1 MIPALL
7 DLGSTLWMAG
17 AASLLTA
24 LLIVVTRDSHVK
36 WTARG
41 HAGTAV
47 QSAHDTPTPRIGGL
61 AVMVGLAVAALLVG
75 PDAASF
81 MTILILSSLPVFL
94 AGMGEDVGFD
104 ISPRIRLAMAGIS
117 GILMIVLTGH
127 SITRAGIVGIDAL
140 LAIPAISFAFTVF
153 ATAGVAHAFNLVDG
167 INGLSKAITI
177 SVGAAYALIAL
188 HVGDPV
194 LAAVSLAL
202 LLVALGVFVVNYPLG
217 RVFLGDA
224 GAYTFGHITAW
235 IAVLLMARHP
245 EISPWAVLL
254 AAFWPVMDTAAAIL
268 RRWRKAHPAGE
279 PDRLHFHHI
288 VLRLLRGKLRG
299 PRARQRA
306 NPLSTAVLSPLFLLP
321 PLLSVLTATNGPLA
335 LAAFL
340 FCTALY
346 IFVRG
351 SLIRNFRKIAR
362 PKRTRARPRPAVNEV
377 IGPAE

>member
-1 MIPALL
+1 MVPALL

-47 QSAHDTPTPRIGGL
+47 QSAHDIPTPRIGGF
-61 AVMVGLAVAALLVG
+61 AVMVGLAVAAVLLG
-75 PDAASF
+75 PDAAGL
-81 MTILILSSLPVFL
+81 MTLLILSSLPVFL
-94 AGMGEDVGFD
+94 AGMGEDVGLNV
-104 ISPRIRLAMAGIS
+104 SPRVRLAMAGIS
-117 GILMIVLTGH
+117 GILMIALTGH
-127 SITRAGIVGIDAL
+127 SITRAGVVGLDAV
-140 LAIPAISFAFTVF
+140 LAVPAIGFAFTVF

-177 SVGAAYALIAL
+177 SVGVAYTLIAL
-188 HVGDPV
+188 QVGDPA
-194 LAAVSLAL
+194 LAAVACAMV
-202 LLVALGVFVVNYPLG
+202 LVALGVFVVNYPLG

-299 PRARQRA
+299 RRARARA

-321 PLLSVLTATNGPLA
+321 PVLAVLTATDGAMA

-362 PKRTRARPRPAVNEV
+362 PRRHEARTPPATNEV
-377 IGPAE
+377 VGPAE